1 MGSAPVAAEPLVAL
15 GIRLLEPVVCRRA
28 GAAQHDEPVLEPAAL
43 REGPVS
49 VFFEELVR
57 VEVLAC
63 CLPPRHE
70 EDVIAHQR
78 GRIDE
83 GEEAV
88 DEHGK
93 GDAEVADGLG
103 KRDPL
108 EVLVDEDLG
117 ERRPG
122 EVEPQERGAA
132 DKSKEIAVVA
142 TAHTVVEPDAVVVL
156 GLDAVVAQAAVVSA
170 GRPPD
175 AACLAVLGGH
185 LHRGGFRVGGLDKSP
200 FRGRLAKPERILVLV
215 HGRGTV
221 DIPRQYLGQH

>member
-1 MGSAPVAAEPLVAL
+1 MTAKPLVAL
-15 GIRLLEPVVCRRA
+15 GIRLLEPVVGRRA
-28 GAAQHDEPVLEPAAL
+28 GAAQHDEPVLEQAAL

-49 VFFEELVR
+49 VLFEELVG

-63 CLPPRHE
+63 CLPPGHE
-70 EDVIAHQR
+70 EDVIPHQR

-83 GEEAV
+83 GNDTI

-93 GDAEVADGLG
+93 GDAEVADRLR

-108 EVLVDEDLG
+108 EVLVDEKLG
-117 ERRPG
+117 ERRPR
-122 EVEPQERGAA
+122 EVKTEERGAA

-142 TAHTVVEPDAVVVL
+142 TTHTVVEPDAVVVL
-156 GLDAVVAQAAVVSA
+156 GLDAVVAQAAVVGA

-185 LHRGGFRVGGLDKSP
+185 LHRGGFRVGRLDKCP
-200 FRGRLAKPERILVLV
+200 FRRWLTKPERILVLV
-215 HGRGTV
+215 HRRGTV
-221 DIPRQYLGQH
+221 DISRQYLGQNISA